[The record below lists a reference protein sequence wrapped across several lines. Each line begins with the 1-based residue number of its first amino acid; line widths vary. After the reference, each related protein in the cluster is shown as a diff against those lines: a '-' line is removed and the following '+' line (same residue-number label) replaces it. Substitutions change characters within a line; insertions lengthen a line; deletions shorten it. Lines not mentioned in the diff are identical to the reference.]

1 MEKSRKG
8 ANLMSLTA
16 YAIAEYL
23 HRTRTPEPESFRVHT
38 QMGFAAE
45 GGYEEEER
53 EMSYE

>member
-1 MEKSRKG
+1 
-8 ANLMSLTA
+8 MSLTA